1 MATQNKQN
9 SKQLFR
15 QQPHYGLRKL
25 SIGVASVLLSTSFY
39 LGVTA
44 HAATSDNGLT
54 NPVTK
59 KSQSESPSDANASS
73 VVLSDPTP
81 DDSSTPTQKVVSKQI
96 VFKYNNPDTGKTD
109 TVATQQVNSH
119 SGEIK
124 MVTDTGA
131 DESIKLAIP
140 TNWELSGEY
149 NGRFADQLNFS
160 NNDPLEVFL
169 KHQTK
174 DTLLS
179 STKNLTITVNGL
191 PDHYQNSVYNW
202 DFSNNQQSLVG
213 SGHQLVLPIEIEVT
227 KSIDLV
233 TNEIYYSS
241 PAYIIDGYKLLYS
254 AGSPGLTGLP
264 VEIPWGYVATIS
276 TSSSDVTHNY
286 SDAGLFAIKGTLVTL
301 VNVGQYDFLDYQ
313 FDSQKLTDYAK
324 AMNSFLNGGL
334 DNEPK
339 SNVIFIGLQGY
350 QDGNSVNP
358 LDQFVDENLTINVKP
373 IELTKDY
380 YFVDQDGK
388 PVGNSTPQSFK
399 GTMDSTVTVHP
410 KLPAGWEL
418 VDPAQANLDYS
429 FSFPYELSNKKDDS
443 TGLKLHKTVLNS
455 EPLLIQIRH
464 KITQSTEVATITRP
478 ITVHSPNGTIID
490 ATQTLTLSRP
500 VNIDEVINKPTS
512 KGSWSTGSFTQYDA
526 PVIPGYTATRN
537 APATSVNINSNFNP
551 IEISYL
557 PNTQAGKISYIDNGQ
572 EVGSTPLFGKTD
584 ELVSINP
591 VIPDG
596 YTILPGQTIPTSIQA
611 TASGIPTVVIQV
623 QHPTPAA
630 TDHLA
635 ADSKVPETTSVVIN
649 PTTSN
654 ATQPTMQND
663 KNAVATK
670 LTTAPSN
677 RHQSQL
683 PQTGTNDHQVV
694 IGLALAGLASVLGLT
709 GILRR
714 KDN

>member
-9 SKQLFR
+9 PKQLFR

-44 HAATSDNGLT
+44 HAATSDNGAT
-54 NPVTK
+54 NPVTQ
-59 KSQSESPSDANASS
+59 KSQSESSSNANASS
-73 VVLSDPTP
+73 VILSNPTP
-81 DDSSTPTQKVVSKQI
+81 DDSPTPTQKVVNKQI
-96 VFKYNNPDTGKTD
+96 VFKYNYPDTGKTD
-109 TVATQQVNSH
+109 TVATQQVNGH

-124 MVTDTGA
+124 TVTDTGKN
-131 DESIKLAIP
+131 ESIKLAIP

-149 NGRFADQLNFS
+149 NGHFADQLNFS
-160 NNDPLEVFL
+160 NDDPLDVFL

-174 DTLLS
+174 DTLLT

-276 TSSSDVTHNY
+276 TSSSDVTHSY

-313 FDSQKLTDYAK
+313 FDSQKLTDYAQS
-324 AMNSFLNGGL
+324 MNSFLNGGL

-339 SNVIFIGLQGY
+339 SKVIFIGSQGY

-388 PVGNSTPQSFK
+388 LVGNGKPHSFK
-399 GTMDSTVTVHP
+399 GTMDSTVDVHP
-410 KLPAGWEL
+410 KLPDGWEL
-418 VDPAQANLDYS
+418 VDPTQANFDYS

-443 TGLKLHKTVLNS
+443 SGLKLHKTVLNS
-455 EPLLIQIRH
+455 EPLLIPIRH
-464 KITQSTEVATITRP
+464 KITQSSETTTITRP

-490 ATQTLTLSRP
+490 ATQTMTLSRP
-500 VNIDEVINKPTS
+500 LSIDEVTNKPTS
-512 KGSWSTGSFTQYDA
+512 KGVWSTGSFDQYDA
-526 PVIPGYTATRN
+526 PVILGYTATRN
-537 APATSVNINSNFNP
+537 AAATNVTINSSLSP
-551 IEISYL
+551 IDISYL
-557 PNTQAGKISYIDNGQ
+557 PNKQTGKISYLDHGQ

-584 ELVSINP
+584 ELVAINP

-596 YTILPGQTIPTSIQA
+596 YTIIPGQTIPTSIQA
-611 TASGIPTVVIQV
+611 TADGIPTVVIQV
-623 QHPTPAA
+623 QHPTPAV
-630 TDHLA
+630 TDH
-635 ADSKVPETTSVVIN
+635 STNSEMPKTTLVTPI
-649 PTTSN
+649 PTISN
-654 ATQPTMQND
+654 ATKSNIQKEN
-663 KNAVATK
+663 NEVATK

-683 PQTGTNDHQVV
+683 PQTGTNDNDV
-694 IGLALAGLASVLGLT
+694 IVGLALAGLASVLGLT
-709 GILRR
+709 GIQKR